1 MGRGRMRL
9 AATAHSIA
17 TIRSIPASV
26 SAGTGVAE
34 PLAPPPGPPPGTTTA
49 SDVAPH
55 PESMRWL
62 ALDDEPAISL
72 PTHAVTT
79 WFADVDLPPAV
90 SSVPAWIWN
99 EALVAV
105 SASATGTATSDA
117 AASAG
122 DASIARRRTDSG
134 RMARLCG
141 DRIEDG
147 SRVGRSG

>member
-1 MGRGRMRL
+1 MSRGRRRL
-9 AATAHSIA
+9 AATAHSTA
-17 TIRSIPASV
+17 TISSIPASV
-26 SAGTGVAE
+26 SAGTGVAGPPR
-34 PLAPPPGPPPGTTTA
+34 PLPPPPGTTTA

-72 PTHAVTT
+72 PTQAVTT
-79 WFADVDLPPAV
+79 WFADVDRPPAV

-105 SASATGTATSDA
+105 SASAAGAKASEA

-122 DASIARRRTDSG
+122 DAGIARRRTGSG
-134 RMARLCG
+134 RMARLG
-141 DRIEDG
+141 EERIEVSNAESAG
-147 SRVGRSG
+147 G

>member
-1 MGRGRMRL
+1 MDRGRRRL

-26 SAGTGVAE
+26 SVGTGVAE
-34 PLAPPPGPPPGTTTA
+34 PDGLPPPPGTTTA

-72 PTHAVTT
+72 PTQEVTT
-79 WFADVDLPPAV
+79 WLADVERPPAV

-105 SASATGTATSDA
+105 SASAAGAKASEA

-122 DASIARRRTDSG
+122 DASVARRRTGSG
-134 RMARLCG
+134 RMARLG
-141 DRIEDG
+141 GKWIEDSNAESAAG
-147 SRVGRSG
+147 

>member
-1 MGRGRMRL
+1 MSRGRRRL

-17 TIRSIPASV
+17 TISSIPASV
-26 SAGTGVAE
+26 SADTGVAGPPW
-34 PLAPPPGPPPGTTTA
+34 PLPPPPGMTIA

-72 PTHAVTT
+72 PTQEVTT
-79 WFADVDLPPAV
+79 WLADVERPPAV

-105 SASATGTATSDA
+105 SASATGATASEA
-117 AASAG
+117 AASDG
-122 DASIARRRTDSG
+122 DASIARRRTGSG
-134 RMARLCG
+134 RMARLG
-141 DRIEDG
+141 EERIEVSNAESAG
-147 SRVGRSG
+147 G

>member
-1 MGRGRMRL
+1 MSRGRRRL
-9 AATAHSIA
+9 AATAQSIA
-17 TIRSIPASV
+17 TISSNPASE

-34 PLAPPPGPPPGTTTA
+34 PLPPPPGPPPGTTTA

-72 PTHAVTT
+72 PTQEVTT
-79 WFADVDLPPAV
+79 WLADVERPPAV

-105 SASATGTATSDA
+105 SASAMGAKASEA

-122 DASIARRRTDSG
+122 DASVARRRTGSG
-134 RMARLCG
+134 RMARLG
-141 DRIEDG
+141 GERIEVSNAESAG
-147 SRVGRSG
+147 S